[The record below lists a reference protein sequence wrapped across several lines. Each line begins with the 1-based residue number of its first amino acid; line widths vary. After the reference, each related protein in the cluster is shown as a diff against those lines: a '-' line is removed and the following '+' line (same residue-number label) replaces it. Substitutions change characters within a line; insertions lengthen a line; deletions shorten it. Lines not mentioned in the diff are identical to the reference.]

1 MTTTYKWH
9 EAYKAA
15 LLETDWSQ
23 MDQRIRGAE
32 ASIQDRK
39 NELALDHGGTRGEVH
54 AMEEAMRSLKVL
66 KAEAASWSNN
76 RENVSS

>member
-32 ASIQDRK
+32 ASIQKRK
-39 NELALDHGGTRGEVH
+39 NELALDHGGTREEVY
-54 AMEEAMRSLKVL
+54 AIEEAMRSLNIL
-66 KAEAASWSNN
+66 KAEAASWLNKEAKDSN
-76 RENVSS
+76 